1 MDDSVSD
8 ETQFIH
14 GRKLHLLRP
23 KDVAGISS
31 TYYNCRNAKP
41 GEAYEDIS
49 GFCKYANI
57 DEIATHDFVLTPGRY
72 VGAADIE
79 DDGESIEEKL
89 TRLRSQ
95 LLSEFDESVR
105 LEQVIR
111 ARIQGLIRG

>member
-49 GFCKYANI
+49 SFCKSANI

-72 VGAADIE
+72 AGAADITSRPSGVT
-79 DDGESIEEKL
+79 GESSTCK
-89 TRLRSQ
+89 
-95 LLSEFDESVR
+95 FAGHFVAGV
-105 LEQVIR
+105 VIG
-111 ARIQGLIRG
+111 AVACQGC